1 MHQAALNS
9 LFSVMQETPFSAR
22 RETIGERL
30 QMLQLIRRTV
40 PARFRPPPL
49 PSVFGPGTKLPKGAV
64 VSKPP
69 RKSKKR

>member
-1 MHQAALNS
+1 MHQAAMNS
-9 LFSVMQETPFSAR
+9 LFSVMQEIPFSAR
-22 RETIGERL
+22 REAIGERF

-40 PARFRPPPL
+40 PSRFRAPPL
-49 PSVFGPGTKLPKGAV
+49 PSVFGPGTKMPKGAV